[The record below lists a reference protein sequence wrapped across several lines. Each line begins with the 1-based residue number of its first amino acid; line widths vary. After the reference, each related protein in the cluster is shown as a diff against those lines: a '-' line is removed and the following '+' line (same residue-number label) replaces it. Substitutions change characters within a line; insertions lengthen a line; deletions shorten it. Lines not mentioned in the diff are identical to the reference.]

1 MEIEENASDLAFP
14 LTNKSWQ
21 IPILSPETETCRI
34 MGKLPCFS
42 RIVVRK
48 DRSMRDIW
56 SVNLISLKAELAL
69 NAFNVEYIKFM

>member
-34 MGKLPCFS
+34 MGKLMFF
-42 RIVVRK
+42 
-48 DRSMRDIW
+48 RD
-56 SVNLISLKAELAL
+56 SSK
-69 NAFNVEYIKFM
+69 KG